1 MSRQVRLRAYQETPY
16 GVQQNIK
23 NQAQYLFLNQAQYL
37 FLKIDQG
44 SENSPDLIVIYYCPI
59 KFGAAQCDVK
69 NYVEVKSFTE

>member
-23 NQAQYLFLNQAQYL
+23 NQAQYLFL
-37 FLKIDQG
+37 KIDQW

>member
-23 NQAQYLFLNQAQYL
+23 NQAQYL

-69 NYVEVKSFTE
+69 NYVEVNSFTE